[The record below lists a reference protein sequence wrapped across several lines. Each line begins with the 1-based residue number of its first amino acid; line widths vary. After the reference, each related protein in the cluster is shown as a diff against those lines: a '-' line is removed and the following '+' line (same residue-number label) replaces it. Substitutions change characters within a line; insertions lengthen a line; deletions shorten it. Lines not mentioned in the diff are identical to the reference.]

1 MKCSHVALT
10 LVLAVLGWAS
20 TAPMAAH
27 TLDAIATV
35 AEENQP
41 ASETASSDDGQMEKN
56 AEYDQDDETPT
67 ATAAE
72 ENQPANETASS
83 DDGQMEK
90 NAEYDQDDET
100 PIAIVAE
107 ENQPAN
113 AEESADNCPIEH
125 VRPSCLESA
134 DYGWWSEAQAAA
146 KRWIG
151 TWVVDFR
158 TACCSIS
165 QRIARVD
172 WAALVAGQ
180 TQDWEVRQTT
190 PGVEP
195 VQR

>member
-1 MKCSHVALT
+1 MHITWIFMLPKTSTAQHLPNGPKRCLPIRLTTLFRNKMAVLPEGTRNMKCSRVALT

-27 TLDAIATV
+27 TLDA
-35 AEENQP
+35 
-41 ASETASSDDGQMEKN
+41 
-56 AEYDQDDETPT
+56 T
-67 ATAAE
+67 AT
-72 ENQPANETASS
+72 
-83 DDGQMEK
+83 
-90 NAEYDQDDET
+90 
-100 PIAIVAE
+100 VAE

-113 AEESADNCPIEH
+113 AEESADNCPVEH

-134 DYGWWSEAQAAA
+134 NYGWWPEAQAAA

-151 TWVVDFR
+151 AWLSGCIERPVVYFR
-158 TACCSIS
+158 TARCSIS
-165 QRIARVD
+165 QRIARID

-180 TQDWEVRQTT
+180 TQDREVWQTT

>member
-1 MKCSHVALT
+1 MAVLPEGTRNMKCSRVALT

-27 TLDAIATV
+27 TLDATATV

-41 ASETASSDDGQMEKN
+41 ASETASSDDGQMEEN
-56 AEYDQDDETPT
+56 AEYDQADETPT
-67 ATAAE
+67 AT
-72 ENQPANETASS
+72 
-83 DDGQMEK
+83 
-90 NAEYDQDDET
+90 
-100 PIAIVAE
+100 VAE

-113 AEESADNCPIEH
+113 AEESADNCPVEH

-134 DYGWWSEAQAAA
+134 NYGWWPEAQAAA

-151 TWVVDFR
+151 AWLSGCIERPVVYFR
-158 TACCSIS
+158 TARCSIS
-165 QRIARVD
+165 QRIARID

-180 TQDWEVRQTT
+180 TQDREVWQTT